1 MTVVV
6 PVIRQTSGPE
16 EVPVG
21 EADLVGM
28 TSQIITLVGV
38 LSGALL
44 SFVVT
49 HWAERTKFRQTLATR
64 RDERKLD
71 ACIQYTSCVKEEVR
85 TARQAVEAC
94 ERGDDNTEALAEMEA
109 AEAKRSVLFEG
120 LILLSDDTAA
130 DAARAVNER
139 TWNLLERARRPGPGP
154 EMGARQRELS
164 NFVIEALNVLHLAA
178 RRDLAMHNRSAA
190 LGRRQ
195 TRAL

>member
-1 MTVVV
+1 M
-6 PVIRQTSGPE
+6 GPD
-16 EVPVG
+16 EVPAG
-21 EADLVGM
+21 EANLVGM

-44 SFVVT
+44 SFVAT

-64 RDERKLD
+64 WDERKLD
-71 ACIQYTSCVKEEVR
+71 AYIQYISCVKEEVR

-109 AEAKRSVLFEG
+109 AEARRSVLFEG
-120 LILLSDDTAA
+120 LILLSDDAAA

-139 TWNLLERARRPGPGP
+139 TWNLLEWARHPGPV
-154 EMGARQRELS
+154 MSDRRRELS
-164 NFVIEALNVLHLAA
+164 NLVIEALNVLHLAA
-178 RRDLAMHNRSAA
+178 RRDLAMHNRSGAP
-190 LGRRQ
+190 GRRQ